1 MRFFQNILLIAGLIT
16 GNMLFAQNRIV
27 KGTVTDLEDG
37 SPIIGAGVMSGK
49 NQTATDLEGRFSI
62 SVEPGERLIRFNEIG
77 YYTVTLVIPDSQDTE
92 MAVSLRQT
100 VILDMWN
107 RPLSEK
113 KLLSYSPNVNLDL
126 PDVHRI
132 KVQTRRFVPKK
143 KLVRAIYGKKPYYT
157 AISVL
162 FEDKNGNTIHQ
173 KESKM
178 MVKRLKATPVDI
190 IEIKGFLPVWIDNSS
205 DTPTYYLGSNT
216 KRNRGEE
223 FEPDGL
229 FHPLSLADNRA
240 HELTREKAR
249 NWDRAQHPSWLRIY
263 AIRIEPNVYIVTG
276 GAIKLTATM
285 QEREHTQKELD
296 KLNACRDFLKQNGV
310 FDQDSFVDFFEEE

>member
-1 MRFFQNILLIAGLIT
+1 MILHKYSKKVVRNHLLTDNKLKIDADYLCVLKSRIFATMRFFQNILLIAGLIT

-143 KLVRAIYGKKPYYT
+143 KLVRAIYGKKPYNT
-157 AISVL
+157 AVSVL
-162 FEDKNGNTIHQ
+162 FEDKNGR
-173 KESKM
+173 KK
-178 MVKRLKATPVDI
+178 
-190 IEIKGFLPVWIDNSS
+190 
-205 DTPTYYLGSNT
+205 
-216 KRNRGEE
+216 
-223 FEPDGL
+223 L
-229 FHPLSLADNRA
+229 FA
-240 HELTREKAR
+240 
-249 NWDRAQHPSWLRIY
+249 
-263 AIRIEPNVYIVTG
+263 
-276 GAIKLTATM
+276 
-285 QEREHTQKELD
+285 
-296 KLNACRDFLKQNGV
+296 
-310 FDQDSFVDFFEEE
+310 FF